1 MIKIFDGGFG
11 SQLISKNICFECPEE
26 LNLTQGEVIKQI
38 HKEYADNGA
47 DIITTN
53 TFGANPLKLKS
64 YDLEDKVIEINV
76 AGINLAKTTGKEIA
90 FSVGPTGEFVKPVGD
105 VSFEEMYEIFYRQLE
120 AITISQPD
128 YVIFETF
135 SDIAELRAGIIA
147 LKDIFKKHNIKIPIL
162 ASMTYDS
169 IYTLT
174 GVSPA
179 AQGVILDALGVDA
192 IGINCSKGPK
202 DILEL
207 LVEIEK
213 YTSVKLIAQPNAGM
227 PEIVGEDVV
236 YSMSA
241 SEFANQMKPYF
252 ELNMGYIGSCC
263 GSTPEFTKE
272 LRRLADSIEVKNIKE
287 NKASS
292 HGYLAS
298 KGKVVSSE
306 AFILIG
312 EAINPHARKA
322 VKQYME
328 EFDIKGLTSVISEQ
342 CLKGADVIDINVNA
356 EGADKKA
363 LARELVISGQLNS
376 DFVLCI
382 DSKEPEI
389 IEEAL
394 KNYAGKALINSV
406 ALDEK
411 ELSEILPLAKKYG
424 ASVIG
429 LCIENEIL
437 PTTIAETVE
446 IAEKLKSRL
455 LSEGI
460 KAEDIYIDPL
470 LFTNKTYS
478 ISPLDTVEIVRQLSN
493 KGIKTSLGLSNVSYG
508 MKNRDRLNQTL
519 LSMLIG
525 SGLSMAIAS
534 ASSKGIVET
543 IESAQILMGKEKLSN
558 KTYIELEDIDKLT
571 IEGELIYQL
580 INKEEPSAFDSLLA
594 EKTEQ
599 EVINTMLIALDKAG
613 KLYDEKIIFL
623 PDMMQVVEK
632 VQGLFDRLEN
642 KAKSSHTLVFGTVYG
657 DIHDIGKN
665 IVKSVLKPFGY
676 NIIDLGKS
684 VTKEAFAAKA
694 KEVNA
699 DIIGISALM
708 TTTMVNLEPTIEYI
722 KSELPNVKIIVGG
735 AVVTEDYAR
744 KVGAD
749 GYSKD
754 AIKAIG
760 LVKSLTEVDE
770 K

>member
-1 MIKIFDGGFG
+1 M
-11 SQLISKNICFECPEE
+11 
-26 LNLTQGEVIKQI
+26 
-38 HKEYADNGA
+38 
-47 DIITTN
+47 
-53 TFGANPLKLKS
+53 
-64 YDLEDKVIEINV
+64 
-76 AGINLAKTTGKEIA
+76 
-90 FSVGPTGEFVKPVGD
+90 
-105 VSFEEMYEIFYRQLE
+105 
-120 AITISQPD
+120 
-128 YVIFETF
+128 
-135 SDIAELRAGIIA
+135 
-147 LKDIFKKHNIKIPIL
+147 
-162 ASMTYDS
+162 
-169 IYTLT
+169 
-174 GVSPA
+174 
-179 AQGVILDALGVDA
+179 
-192 IGINCSKGPK
+192 
-202 DILEL
+202 
-207 LVEIEK
+207 
-213 YTSVKLIAQPNAGM
+213 
-227 PEIVGEDVV
+227 
-236 YSMSA
+236 
-241 SEFANQMKPYF
+241 
-252 ELNMGYIGSCC
+252 
-263 GSTPEFTKE
+263 
-272 LRRLADSIEVKNIKE
+272 
-287 NKASS
+287 
-292 HGYLAS
+292 
-298 KGKVVSSE
+298 
-306 AFILIG
+306 
-312 EAINPHARKA
+312 
-322 VKQYME
+322 
-328 EFDIKGLTSVISEQ
+328 
-342 CLKGADVIDINVNA
+342 
-356 EGADKKA
+356 
-363 LARELVISGQLNS
+363 ISGQLNS

-411 ELSEILPLAKKYG
+411 ELEEILPLAKKYG

-460 KAEDIYIDPL
+460 RAEDIYIDPL

-543 IESAQILMGKEKLSN
+543 IESAQILMGKEKISN
-558 KTYIELEDIDKLT
+558 KTYIELEDINKLT

-580 INKEEPSAFDSLLA
+580 INKEEPTAFDSLLA

-684 VTKEAFAAKA
+684 VTKEAFATKA

>member
-1 MIKIFDGGFG
+1 
-11 SQLISKNICFECPEE
+11 
-26 LNLTQGEVIKQI
+26 
-38 HKEYADNGA
+38 
-47 DIITTN
+47 
-53 TFGANPLKLKS
+53 
-64 YDLEDKVIEINV
+64 
-76 AGINLAKTTGKEIA
+76 
-90 FSVGPTGEFVKPVGD
+90 
-105 VSFEEMYEIFYRQLE
+105 
-120 AITISQPD
+120 
-128 YVIFETF
+128 
-135 SDIAELRAGIIA
+135 
-147 LKDIFKKHNIKIPIL
+147 
-162 ASMTYDS
+162 
-169 IYTLT
+169 
-174 GVSPA
+174 
-179 AQGVILDALGVDA
+179 
-192 IGINCSKGPK
+192 
-202 DILEL
+202 
-207 LVEIEK
+207 
-213 YTSVKLIAQPNAGM
+213 M

-272 LRRLADSIEVKNIKE
+272 LRRLADSIEVKNNKD

-411 ELSEILPLAKKYG
+411 ELREILPLAKKYG

-460 KAEDIYIDPL
+460 RAEDIYIDPL

-594 EKTEQ
+594 AKTEH

-613 KLYDEKIIFL
+613 KLYDEKTIFL
-623 PDMMQVVEK
+623 PDMMQIVEK